1 MSWLALDTSTDTAYV
16 ALKHQGQIYQRQV
29 QGVATHAQ
37 SILPMIDDLLQ
48 EAKLELNHVKG
59 IIVGRGPGSFTGLR
73 VACAVA
79 KGLALVH
86 QIPIYPVSSMMAM
99 AWQAKVLPTLAIMDA
114 RMQQVYWAYYTNFDE
129 KPAEHVT
136 CLSEVNIDSN
146 PAMLVT
152 YQIGAYDDKMPKVLS
167 GCLRHEASPNAVA
180 MIEIV
185 EANLISAIDASLLEP
200 HYVRNQVTQGGKNG

>member
-1 MSWLALDTSTDTAYV
+1 MTWLALDTSTDTAYV
-16 ALKHQGQIYQRQV
+16 ALKHQGQIFQRQL
-29 QGVATHAQ
+29 QGVASHAQ
-37 SILPMIDDLLQ
+37 SILPMIEAIFQ
-48 EAKLELNHVKG
+48 EAQIDLCDVNG

-114 RMQQVYWAYYTNFDE
+114 RMQQVYWAYYSNFDE

-152 YQIGAYDDKMPKVLS
+152 YQIEAYNDKMPQQFSACK
-167 GCLRHEASPNAVA
+167 RYEASPNAVV